1 MVRGG
6 THFMDQI
13 LHRQAAAHSYTSAI
27 RQLRYTVLQ
36 VYIHYTLIDTKHTQ
50 KWSCVFSEQY

>member
-50 KWSCVFSEQY
+50 K